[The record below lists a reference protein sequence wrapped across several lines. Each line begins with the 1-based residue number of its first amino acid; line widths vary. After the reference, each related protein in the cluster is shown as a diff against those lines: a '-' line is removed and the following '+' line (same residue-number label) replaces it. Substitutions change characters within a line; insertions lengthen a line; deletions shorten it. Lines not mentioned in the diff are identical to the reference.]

1 MGKNQSIWEWLGI
14 MSISKHERIVEGL
27 TRELQQ
33 ANEQVA
39 ALKKLKEAQ
48 EKEYIALAEEYDKVR
63 QKRDSRGRFT
73 KRKH

>member
-27 TRELQQ
+27 TRKLQQ

-39 ALKKLKEAQ
+39 ALKKEKEAQ
-48 EKEYIALAEEYDKVR
+48 EKEYLALAEEYDKVR
-63 QKRDSRGRFT
+63 QKRDSRGRYT

>member
-27 TRELQQ
+27 TRKLQQ

-39 ALKKLKEAQ
+39 ALKKEKDAQ
-48 EKEYIALAEEYDKVR
+48 EKEYLALAEEYDKVR

>member
-14 MSISKHERIVEGL
+14 MSISKHEQIVDSL
-27 TRELQQ
+27 TRKLSQ
-33 ANEQVA
+33 AEERVA
-39 ALKKLKEAQ
+39 NLKRERAAQ
-48 EKEYIALAEEYDKVR
+48 ETMYLALAEEYEKLR

>member
-27 TRELQQ
+27 TRKLQQ

-39 ALKKLKEAQ
+39 ALKKEKDAQ
-48 EKEYIALAEEYDKVR
+48 EKEYLALAEEYDKVR
-63 QKRDSRGRFT
+63 QKRDSRGRYT

>member
-14 MSISKHERIVEGL
+14 MSISKHESIVEGL
-27 TRELQQ
+27 TRKLQQ

-39 ALKKLKEAQ
+39 ALKKEKDAQ

-73 KRKH
+73 KRRH

>member
-14 MSISKHERIVEGL
+14 MSINKHECIVEEL
-27 TRELQQ
+27 TRKLQQ

-39 ALKKLKEAQ
+39 SLKKQKEAQ
-48 EKEYIALAEEYDKVR
+48 EKMYLALAEKYEKVQ
-63 QKRDSRGRFT
+63 QKRDSRGRYT

>member
-1 MGKNQSIWEWLGI
+1 MGKNQSIWEWMGI
-14 MSISKHERIVEGL
+14 MCISKHERIVEGL
-27 TRELQQ
+27 TRKLQQ

-39 ALKKLKEAQ
+39 ALKKEKEAQ
-48 EKEYIALAEEYDKVR
+48 EKEYLALAEEYDKLR

>member
-14 MSISKHERIVEGL
+14 MSISKHEQIVDSL
-27 TRELQQ
+27 TRKLSQ
-33 ANEQVA
+33 AEEQVA
-39 ALKKLKEAQ
+39 KLKRERAAQ
-48 EKEYIALAEEYDKVR
+48 EEMYLALAAEYEKLR

>member
-39 ALKKLKEAQ
+39 ALKKQKEAQ

>member
-14 MSISKHERIVEGL
+14 MSISKHECIVEGL
-27 TRELQQ
+27 TRKLSQAETRVVKLQQ
-33 ANEQVA
+33 ERAT
-39 ALKKLKEAQ
+39 L
-48 EKEYIALAEEYDKVR
+48 EKNYIALAAEYEKIR